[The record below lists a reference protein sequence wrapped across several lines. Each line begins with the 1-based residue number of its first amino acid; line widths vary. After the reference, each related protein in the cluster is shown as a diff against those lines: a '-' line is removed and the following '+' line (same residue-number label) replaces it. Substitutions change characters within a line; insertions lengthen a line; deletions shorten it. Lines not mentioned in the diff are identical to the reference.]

1 MSTKNGKNQA
11 FALLTFLAERL
22 KYMCARLFLK
32 TYWRVGEKD
41 TTRTKTIMERG
52 RYLMKKKQS
61 CRLSALLVV
70 LVLLF
75 SACASGEASIGRQTE
90 NTALTWNTWN
100 GYSDFLALVAQTY
113 PDIELELTPYTGYNR
128 TGYSWAQM
136 RGDDIPDFFITSQIL
151 DEDLAKERLVD
162 LSGYDFIN
170 QFSTALLDQ
179 VSIDG
184 GIYLLPVNNAM
195 YGIAYNKTLM
205 EEHGWELPTNFAEL
219 EKLCGEI
226 REEGLMPG
234 FVSTQLTGN
243 TFSAVFNL
251 AKTDWLT
258 TMEGVNWERDFL
270 EGNATAAGMWE
281 GTMDYVQ
288 KYIDIGM
295 CNTDPEDRDN
305 STVVNEY
312 LYGRKAV
319 FFIGAWS
326 PSVTVV
332 PETGDELGIM
342 PYISEDGSKNIYM
355 YNPTSYIG
363 ISRRLMEPGNEEKLE
378 NAVKL
383 LTFLFS
389 PEGQSAFINENTP
402 YIMSVLGQAT
412 VSENSMIYDAQQA
425 MNEGRAFRMTY
436 AHWENVL
443 SDMGQAYKDWF
454 RGENDMDGAAAIDR
468 MDELQSNFLNSQEE
482 VYFCESTS
490 AFTVEETACLIGK
503 ALGSSV
509 GADAAIIP
517 YATVYQE
524 GVSMSPMITGKLY
537 QERIN
542 VEVANTILPG
552 ADGEYAM
559 MTMTGAQA
567 KELAAAGFEED
578 GAVEPFPYVLVSRGG
593 GELEDD
599 KTYQVAF
606 LMNGYAEEVGQLY
619 DVQVETGSLRDFLR
633 TWLEEQGTVSPDG
646 NVWE

>member
-1 MSTKNGKNQA
+1 
-11 FALLTFLAERL
+11 
-22 KYMCARLFLK
+22 
-32 TYWRVGEKD
+32 
-41 TTRTKTIMERG
+41 
-52 RYLMKKKQS
+52 MKKKQS

-75 SACASGEASIGRQTE
+75 SACASGEASIGGQTE
-90 NTALTWNTWN
+90 TTALTWNMWS
-100 GYSDFLALVAQTY
+100 GYSDFLALAAQTY
-113 PDIELELTPYTGYNR
+113 PDIELELTTYSGYNR

-195 YGIAYNKTLM
+195 YGIVYNKTLM

-219 EKLCGEI
+219 EELCGEI
-226 REEGLMPG
+226 EEAGLMPG

-305 STVVNEY
+305 STVVSEY

-326 PSVTVV
+326 PNVTVV

-363 ISRRLMEPGNEEKLE
+363 ISRRLMEPGSEEKLE

-383 LTFLFS
+383 LELLFS
-389 PEGQSAFINENTP
+389 PEGQSVFITENTP
-402 YIMSVLGQAT
+402 YMLSVLDQAA
-412 VSENSMIYDAQQA
+412 VAEDSMIYDAQQA

-443 SDMGQAYKDWF
+443 SDMGQAYKEWF
-454 RGENDMDGAAAIDR
+454 RGENGMDGAEAIAR

-482 VYFCESTS
+482 IYFCESTS
-490 AFTVEETACLIGK
+490 AFTLEETACLIGK

-517 YATVYQE
+517 YAAVYQE
-524 GVSMSPMITGKLY
+524 GVSMTSVITGKLY
-537 QERIN
+537 QDRIN
-542 VEVANTILPG
+542 VEVANTLLPG
-552 ADGEYAM
+552 TDGEYAM

-567 KELAAAGFEED
+567 KELASVGYELD
-578 GAVEPFPYVLVSRGG
+578 GAAEPFPYVLVSRGG
-593 GELEDD
+593 VELEDD
-599 KTYQVAF
+599 KTYQVVF
-606 LMNGYAEEVGQLY
+606 LMKGYTEEVGQRY
-619 DVQVETGSLRDFLR
+619 DVRVETGSLRDFLR
-633 TWLEEQGTVSPDG
+633 AWLEEQGTVSPDG

>member
-1 MSTKNGKNQA
+1 
-11 FALLTFLAERL
+11 
-22 KYMCARLFLK
+22 
-32 TYWRVGEKD
+32 
-41 TTRTKTIMERG
+41 
-52 RYLMKKKQS
+52 MKKKQS
-61 CRLSALLVV
+61 CRLLALFVGL
-70 LVLLF
+70 LLLF
-75 SACASGEASIGRQTE
+75 TACASREMPVGGQTDD
-90 NTALTWNTWN
+90 TALTWNTWG
-100 GYSDFLALVAQTY
+100 GYEDFLTLAAQTY
-113 PDIELELTPYTGYNR
+113 PDIEIEFTPYAGGNR

-162 LSGYDFIN
+162 LSGYDFVN

-184 GIYLLPVNNAM
+184 GVYLLPVNNAM

-219 EKLCGEI
+219 EELCGEI
-226 REEGLMPG
+226 EEAGLMPG
-234 FVSTQLTGN
+234 FISTQLTGH
-243 TFSAVFNL
+243 TFSVVFNL

-319 FFIGAWS
+319 FFMGSWS
-326 PSVTVV
+326 PNVTVA

-342 PYISEDGSKNIYM
+342 PYIGEDGSKNIYM
-355 YNPTSYIG
+355 YSPTSYIG
-363 ISRRLMEPGNEEKLE
+363 ISNRLMEPGNEEKLA

-383 LTFLFS
+383 LTLLFS

-402 YIMSVLGQAT
+402 YIMSVLDQAT

-436 AHWENVL
+436 AHWESVL
-443 SDMGQAYKDWF
+443 ADIGQVYKDWF
-454 RGENDMDGAAAIDR
+454 RNENGMDGATAITR
-468 MDELQSNFLNSQEE
+468 MDEIQSSFLNAQEG
-482 VYFCESTS
+482 VYFAESTD
-490 AFTVEETACLIGK
+490 AFTIEETACLAGK
-503 ALGSSV
+503 ALGSAV
-509 GADAAIIP
+509 GADAAMIP
-517 YATVYQE
+517 YSTTYQE
-524 GVSMSPMITGKLY
+524 GVNMNPLITGRLY

-542 VEVANTILPG
+542 ADVAYTIVPNL
-552 ADGEYAM
+552 DGEYAI

-578 GAVEPFPYVLVSRGG
+578 GTTEPFPYVLVCKGG
-593 GELEDD
+593 GELVDD

-606 LMNGYAEEVGQLY
+606 LMGGYTEAVGQLY
-619 DVQVETGSLRDFLR
+619 DVRVETGSFRTFLL